1 MEADK
6 VVYFHRKATNGEIFY
21 VGMGCPT
28 RPYYKRRTDWW
39 QKVVN
44 KYGYTIDI
52 VHKGLTKQEAFELE
66 IKYIAQFGRCDLKT
80 GGLVNQTSGG
90 PSFNGITKE
99 KTKNRGKTLKG
110 RAKSK
115 QHRERISTS
124 LSNLAKSEIHKSKIS
139 SAMKGRKLSQE
150 TKDRISKNSAAYLK
164 SKPVA
169 CYNYY
174 TKELIANFSSHAQA
188 ARVIGCNESLIYRN
202 LNKILSRV
210 YSKSLKKYVK
220 FNLICNPLE
229 NILS

>member
-21 VGMGCPT
+21 VGMGSPT
-28 RPYYKRRTDWW
+28 RPYYKRRTAWW
-39 QKVVN
+39 QKVVD

-52 VHKGLTKQEAFELE
+52 VHKGLSKQEAFDLE
-66 IKYIAQFGRCDLKT
+66 IKYIAQFGRYDLKT
-80 GGLVNQTSGG
+80 GSLVNQTSGG

-99 KTKNRGKTLKG
+99 KTQSRGKLLKG

-115 QHRERISTS
+115 EHRAKLSAS
-124 LSNLAKSEIHKSKIS
+124 LSKLAKSSIHKSKIS
-139 SAMKGRKLSQE
+139 SSLKGRKLSQA
-150 TKDRISKNSAAYLK
+150 TKDKISKNSTAYLK

-188 ARVIGCNESLIYRN
+188 AKVIGCNKSLIYRN
-202 LNKILSRV
+202 IKKILCKV
-210 YSKSLKKYVK
+210 YSKNLKKYVK
-220 FNLICNPLE
+220 FNSI
-229 NILS
+229 

>member
-21 VGMGCPT
+21 VGMGSPT

-39 QKVVN
+39 QKIVD

-66 IKYIAQFGRCDLKT
+66 IKYIAQFGRYDLKT
-80 GGLVNQTSGG
+80 GSLVNQTDGG

-110 RAKSK
+110 RAKSEK
-115 QHRERISTS
+115 HRANLSKA
-124 LSNLAKSEIHKSKIS
+124 LSNLAKSSVHKSNIS
-139 SAMKGRKLSQE
+139 SALKGRKLSEE
-150 TKDRISKNSAAYLK
+150 TKAKIKKNNTAYLK
-164 SKPVA
+164 SKPIA

-174 TKELIANFSSHAQA
+174 TKEFIANFKSHREASE
-188 ARVIGCNESLIYRN
+188 VIGCNRSVIHRN
-202 LNKILSRV
+202 IKRILVKV
-210 YSKSLKKYVK
+210 YSKNLKKYVK
-220 FNLICNPLE
+220 FNLI
-229 NILS
+229 

>member
-21 VGMGCPT
+21 VGMGSPT
-28 RPYYKRRTDWW
+28 RPYYKRRTEWW
-39 QKVVN
+39 QNVVD

-52 VHKGLTKQEAFELE
+52 VHKGLSKQEAFDLE
-66 IKYIAQFGRCDLKT
+66 IKYIAQFGRCDT
-80 GGLVNQTSGG
+80 GTGSLVNQTSGG

-99 KTKNRGKTLKG
+99 KTKNRGKSLKG
-110 RAKSK
+110 RVKSEK
-115 QHRERISTS
+115 HRANLSKA

-139 SAMKGRKLSQE
+139 SSLKGRKLSAE
-150 TKDRISKNSAAYLK
+150 TKAKIKQNNTAYLK

-188 ARVIGCNESLIYRN
+188 AKVIGCNKSLIYRN
-202 LNKILSRV
+202 LKKILCKV
-210 YSKSLKKYVK
+210 YSKNLKKYVK
-220 FNLICNPLE
+220 FNSI
-229 NILS
+229 